1 MKGLRLKHIEDK
13 LMDHV
18 SASRRI
24 EAWRLK
30 NNKVVFTNGCF
41 DILHKGHVSY
51 LAEAASLG
59 NKLVVALNTDASVK
73 RQGKGDDRPVNNEDA
88 RSIVMSALGFV
99 DMVVFFD
106 KDTPIDLIEKL
117 RPDILVKGAD
127 YDPEETD
134 KTSKSYIVGSDIV
147 IANGGVVKAI
157 PLVEGYSTT
166 SIINKLRD

>member
-1 MKGLRLKHIEDK
+1 
-13 LMDHV
+13 MDHE
-18 SASRRI
+18 SAVRRI
-24 EAWRLK
+24 ENWRLK
-30 NNKVVFTNGCF
+30 NSKIVFTNGCF

-59 NKLVVALNTDASVK
+59 NKLVVALNSDASVK
-73 RQGKGDDRPVNNEDA
+73 RQGKGDDRPINNEDA

-106 KDTPIDLIEKL
+106 KDTPIELIELL

-134 KTSKSYIVGSDIV
+134 KNAKSYIVGSDV
-147 IANGGVVKAI
+147 ILNNGGKVKAI
-157 PLVEGYSTT
+157 TLIEGYSTT
-166 SIINKLRD
+166 SIINKLKA